1 MLNKQE
7 CSIPSLLSNGAEVSY
22 NREKATLLNYFFY
35 DCFKNKSPLLDFPPC
50 LLATDCP
57 TDVSCSEAEVDDLI
71 VGLDPSKS
79 TGPDGISAKMLRG
92 TIDAIVPSLTR

>member
-1 MLNKQE
+1 M
-7 CSIPSLLSNGAEVSY
+7 S
-22 NREKATLLNYFFY
+22 
-35 DCFKNKSPLLDFPPC
+35 
-50 LLATDCP
+50 LATDCP
-57 TDVSCSEAEVDDLI
+57 TDVSCSEAEVYDLI